1 MQRIKDLTP
10 NLAVEDVAASVRFY
24 TEVLGFELRM
34 AVSED
39 RQMAQG
45 GLQEGVRYVWA
56 NVMAADVGLMLQE
69 KASFAGD
76 VGLKAD
82 RPGATMSL
90 YFEVD
95 DADAFFDEL
104 EGRVRVHKPP
114 ADTWYGAREFY
125 LLDPDGYLL
134 GFSSIRGIE

>member
-10 NLAVEDVAASVRFY
+10 NLAVNDVATSVRFY

-56 NVMAADVGLMLQE
+56 YVYQVAIFLSPLFYAFINHC
-69 KASFAGD
+69 
-76 VGLKAD
+76 
-82 RPGATMSL
+82 
-90 YFEVD
+90 
-95 DADAFFDEL
+95 DALFFN
-104 EGRVRVHKPP
+104 
-114 ADTWYGAREFY
+114 
-125 LLDPDGYLL
+125 
-134 GFSSIRGIE
+134 

>member
-1 MQRIKDLTP
+1 MQRTKDLTP

-69 KASFAGD
+69 KASFAG
-76 VGLKAD
+76 
-82 RPGATMSL
+82 T
-90 YFEVD
+90 
-95 DADAFFDEL
+95 
-104 EGRVRVHKPP
+104 
-114 ADTWYGAREFY
+114 
-125 LLDPDGYLL
+125 L
-134 GFSSIRGIE
+134 G